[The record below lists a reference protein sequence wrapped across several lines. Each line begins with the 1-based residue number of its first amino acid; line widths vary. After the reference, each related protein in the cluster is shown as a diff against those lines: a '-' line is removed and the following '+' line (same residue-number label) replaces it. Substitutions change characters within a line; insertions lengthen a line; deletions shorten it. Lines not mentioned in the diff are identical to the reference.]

1 MEHNLKTVAVKKENG
16 IATVML
22 NRPERRNAL
31 NEQMFEE
38 LIPVLAE
45 VAGDDGVR
53 VVVFTGAGRD
63 FSVGADL
70 GTGEGRERILEEP
83 DAEAIRR
90 GLKHS
95 QDVVRLLHGMEKP
108 TIAMVNGT
116 AAGGGF
122 DWALACD
129 MRIASEHARFRSFT
143 QIGLI
148 PGQAGA
154 WFMVHQM
161 GYAKACQMLFTADII
176 SAQDAERMG
185 LVNRVV
191 PHGELEKETYELA
204 RRMAQQ
210 APIAL
215 RLGKLLLRKAVA
227 MDLDT
232 ALEIAAAIQPICIN
246 SKDAKEAIRAFREKR
261 QPVFQGK

>member
-1 MEHNLKTVAVKKENG
+1 MERKLNTVILKMEDG
-16 IATVML
+16 IATVMMS
-22 NRPERRNAL
+22 RPQRRNAL
-31 NEQMFEE
+31 NEEMFGE
-38 LIPVLAE
+38 LVPVLAE
-45 VAGDDGVR
+45 VARDDGVR

-90 GLKHS
+90 GLLRS
-95 QDVVRLLHGMEKP
+95 QDVVRHLHGMEKP

-129 MRIASEHARFRSFT
+129 IRIASEHARFRSFT
-143 QIGLI
+143 QVGLI

-154 WFMVHQM
+154 WFMFHLM

-176 SAQDAERMG
+176 NAQDALQMG
-185 LVNRVV
+185 LVNKVV
-191 PHGELEKETYELA
+191 PHDRLEPETYDMA
-204 RRMAQQ
+204 RRMAAQ

-215 RLGKLLLRKAVA
+215 RLDKLLLRKAPE
-227 MDLDT
+227 MSLDT
-232 ALEIAAAIQPICIN
+232 ALEIAAAVQPICIN
-246 SKDAKEAIRAFREKR
+246 SGDTKEAIRAFREKR
-261 QPVFQGK
+261 QPVFKGK